1 MDYQPTP
8 PFKPAPDN
16 TIPFSKWYPLIA
28 GAFIGMILRS
38 LYWGIPGEPWSA
50 MSGGFIYL
58 APLVVGA
65 VTVYV
70 AEKVKRRSWSYYLWA
85 PFFANCIFV
94 LGTLLVMWEGLICA
108 IVIIPM
114 FALEGALGG
123 LCMGLVCRMTNWPKQ
138 AMYSLAALPII
149 LGLGGDYL
157 PTPAEFSSVQRSV
170 IVQATPAQIWAH
182 LNRADNIRP
191 EEFNASWASKIGV
204 PMPISGITE
213 ELPNGE
219 RVRKS
224 RWNKEVHFDEPIV
237 DWQPERYL
245 RWTFRFYPT
254 SFPAHALDDHVV
266 IGGHYFDLIDTSFTL
281 KPVAGGTQLDIKAHY
296 RVSTQF
302 NFYAD
307 FVAQLL
313 LGNMLETD
321 LMFYKNRSEDRI
333 GTAKNKPA
341 G

>member
-1 MDYQPTP
+1 MEFEPKP
-8 PFKPAPDN
+8 VFKNAKAEPLF
-16 TIPFSKWYPLIA
+16 PFSSWYPLLA
-28 GAFIGMILRS
+28 GVVSGILFRLLFS
-38 LYWGIPGEPWSA
+38 GDPGGPWSA
-50 MSGGFIYL
+50 MTGAFINL
-58 APLVVGA
+58 APTLVGA

-70 AEKVKRRSWSYYLWA
+70 AETMKRRSWWYYMTA
-85 PFFANCIFV
+85 PFFANCLFV
-94 LGTLLVMWEGLICA
+94 LGTLLIMWEGLICA
-108 IVIIPM
+108 IVIIPL
-114 FALEGALGG
+114 FSFVGALAG
-123 LCMGLVCRMTNWPKQ
+123 LCMGVVCRMTNWPKQ
-138 AMYSLAALPII
+138 AVYSLAALPII

-170 IVQATPAQIWAH
+170 IVQATPAQVWQHINH
-182 LNRADNIRP
+182 ADNIRP
-191 EEFNASWASKIGV
+191 EEFSASWASKIGV
-204 PMPISGITE
+204 PMPVSGITE
-213 ELPNGE
+213 ALPNGE

-224 RWNKEVHFDEPIV
+224 RWNKDVHFDEPIT

-245 RWTFRFYPT
+245 RWTFRFTPD

-281 KPVAGGTQLDIKAHY
+281 KPLAGGTQVDIKAHY

-321 LMFYKNRSEDRI
+321 LTFYKNRSELFE
-333 GTAKNKPA
+333 N
-341 G
+341 